1 MNLKSTLLSLTLA
14 LALPAVASGQSK
26 AADFTPFDNPAE
38 IKMTPAQ
45 GVVTSLHEFT
55 VSVPSAQMLDF
66 TPSED
71 VTLTNQANGKL
82 VCNATFDYGDGMT
95 DLTLT
100 LDQEVTEPGTYVLT
114 IPAGAIYNDGG
125 SSSEDYP
132 ETKWLYIIE
141 GGETPTPQ
149 GPFENDPIYTINP
162 AQGTVTNLTELVLS
176 LNTTEQVWPA
186 DAPEGFITDAVTGA
200 KVSDISYDY
209 GDTDQ
214 EVAILVDTPITT
226 AGSYILNIPEGDI
239 YYYDADAM
247 DMVYFPAC
255 KWLYTVKPGEDPN
268 PDPEEPKPFVNP
280 DGYVMHPDQGEV
292 GTLQTFYLEV
302 PDCYVDLGTG
312 DKSTLV
318 NYATGEVVG
327 SGKFDFIDPGEQ
339 GYDDNSTVKLVL
351 EKKIAE
357 PGTYVLT
364 VAPAS
369 INVDYSYDNPELKYL
384 YTVTGKEDPVI
395 PDPEPEF
402 PAIDNPG
409 ISIDPAQGV
418 VESLA
423 MFTVTFFD
431 EDMIFIDGYMP
442 EVDLKDEATGDI
454 VTSGF
459 MEEGNNSNEVAIWL
473 DEKVTADGTYL
484 LVIPGGL
491 ISSMEEDFID
501 DINFRFR
508 IGAEPE
514 KPEIFD
520 NPGFTMDPAQG
531 VVPSMRQFVIAYS
544 EAGYLDYDSEL
555 VKDIALTDQ
564 KTGEKICGVTVDEN
578 PEDDTYTS
586 LIITLD
592 QTVTAA
598 GTYVLDI
605 PEGAF
610 YDYFVPSEPLPASK
624 WLYIIEGSEEP
635 ELKPFENEGVVITPE
650 QGKYTSLE
658 SFTLVFDIQ
667 MPAINY
673 TKEITLVDNASGE
686 VVANGKATE
695 GAMLNVMLI
704 DLDKAVTTPGAY
716 TLICP
721 AGTFYDGASWD
732 EEDLPEFKFA
742 YLVAEDGT
750 TIEPVVD
757 KYFVNPD
764 PADGEVKT
772 LEKIIITYP
781 DYSSVYINRYC
792 EEAITV
798 TAEGSSE
805 IVATGAMSLE
815 GAGNEMTITFSEPI
829 VDRGTYTV
837 NIPKRAMTLGDM
849 SQAKFSEPV
858 ELTYQ
863 VSGADGIGSVIV
875 DINSDT
881 ELYNLQ
887 GIRVSNPVAG
897 QVYLV
902 RQANK
907 FVKVLVK

>member
-71 VTLTNQANGKL
+71 VTLTNQANGEL

-369 INVDYSYDNPELKYL
+369 INVDYTYDNPELKYL

-473 DEKVTADGTYL
+473 DEEVTADGTYL
-484 LVIPGGL
+484 LVIPGGY
-491 ISSMEEDFID
+491 ISSMDEEYVD
-501 DINFRFR
+501 DINFRYR
-508 IGAEPE
+508 IGAAPE

-635 ELKPFENEGVVITPE
+635 EFKPFENEGVVITPE

-686 VVANGKATE
+686 VVANGKAIE

-704 DLDKAVTTPGAY
+704 DLDKTVTAPGAY

-750 TIEPVVD
+750 TIEPVAD

>member
-71 VTLTNQANGKL
+71 VTLTNQANGEL

-114 IPAGAIYNDGG
+114 IPAGAIYNDGRP
-125 SSSEDYP
+125 SSEDYP

-176 LNTTEQVWPA
+176 LNTTEQVWRA
-186 DAPEGFITDAVTGA
+186 DAPEGFITDAVTEA

-473 DEKVTADGTYL
+473 DEEVTADGTYL
-484 LVIPGGL
+484 LVIPGGY
-491 ISSMEEDFID
+491 ISSMDEEYVD
-501 DINFRFR
+501 DINFRYR
-508 IGAEPE
+508 IGADPE

-544 EAGYLDYDSEL
+544 EAGCLDYDSEL

-635 ELKPFENEGVVITPE
+635 EFKPFENEGVVITPE

-750 TIEPVVD
+750 TIEPVAD